1 MSNTKEEL
9 ITYRLNR
16 AKESFAM
23 ASIAASKKYWNSA
36 ASELYYSCYYCVIAL
51 FAKNDIKTST
61 HSGVRTILG
70 LNFIK
75 ENKLDYRWGKFLSK
89 LFDLR
94 QEGDY
99 GDFMILREEEILPL
113 VNEADEFMKLIE
125 SMIFNKLLP
134 E

>member
-1 MSNTKEEL
+1 MSNIKKEL
-9 ITYRLNR
+9 IIYRLNR

-36 ASELYYSCYYCVIAL
+36 ASELYYTCYYCVIAL

-61 HSGVRTILG
+61 HSGVRTKLG

-75 ENKLDYRWGKFLSK
+75 ENKLDVRWGKFLSK

-94 QEGDY
+94 QDGDY
-99 GDFMILREEEILPL
+99 GDFMVLREEEISPL
-113 VNEADEFMKLIE
+113 VMEAEEFMKLIE
-125 SMIFNKLLP
+125 SMISDEL
-134 E
+134 